1 MYGMGRSNSG
11 ATMISMIANNTSRG
25 ITPRYVIFS
34 LVVYLVLLS
43 SAVVVVGDKPPQ
55 TQDIKECSESD
66 GVCKD
71 PKTTTTSS
79 VYVIGDLHGDAICA
93 ISWVNRTGLIAN
105 LLSEDISSTEPLY
118 KQYNPSEWKWTND
131 QVSVI

>member
-1 MYGMGRSNSG
+1 
-11 ATMISMIANNTSRG
+11 MIANNTSRG

-43 SAVVVVGDKPPQ
+43 SAAVVVVGDKPPPQ
-55 TQDIKECSESD
+55 TQDIECISED

-71 PKTTTTSS
+71 PTTTTTSS

-93 ISWVNRTGLIAN
+93 ISWVNRTGLIVG
-105 LLSEDISSTEPLY
+105 LLSEELSSTEPPLY
-118 KQYNPSEWKWTND
+118 KQLNNPSKWKWAND
-131 QVSVI
+131 QVSVKC

>member
-1 MYGMGRSNSG
+1 
-11 ATMISMIANNTSRG
+11 MIANKTS
-25 ITPRYVIFS
+25 ITPRYAIFA

-43 SAVVVVGDKPPQ
+43 SAVVVVGDKLPPQ

-71 PKTTTTSS
+71 STSISS

-118 KQYNPSEWKWTND
+118 KQLNNPSEWKWTDD
-131 QVSVI
+131 QVSVM

>member
-1 MYGMGRSNSG
+1 
-11 ATMISMIANNTSRG
+11 MIANNTSRG

-34 LVVYLVLLS
+34 LVVYLMLLS
-43 SAVVVVGDKPPQ
+43 SAVVVVGDKPPPQ

-71 PKTTTTSS
+71 STTTTTSS

-105 LLSEDISSTEPLY
+105 LLSEEIPSTEPLY
-118 KQYNPSEWKWTND
+118 KQLNNPSKWKWAND
-131 QVSVI
+131 QVSVKYVRPI

>member
-1 MYGMGRSNSG
+1 
-11 ATMISMIANNTSRG
+11 MIVNKTS
-25 ITPRYVIFS
+25 ITPRYVILS

-43 SAVVVVGDKPPQ
+43 SAVVVVGDKPPPQ
-55 TQDIKECSESD
+55 TSESD
-66 GVCKD
+66 GICKD
-71 PKTTTTSS
+71 PTTTTTSS

-105 LLSEDISSTEPLY
+105 LLSEEISSTDEPLY
-118 KQYNPSEWKWTND
+118 KKLNNPSEWKWTND

>member
-1 MYGMGRSNSG
+1 
-11 ATMISMIANNTSRG
+11 MIENNTRG
-25 ITPRYVIFS
+25 ITPRYVIYS

-43 SAVVVVGDKPPQ
+43 SAVVVVGDKPPPQ

-71 PKTTTTSS
+71 PTTTTTSSS

-105 LLSEDISSTEPLY
+105 LLSEDISSTDEPLY
-118 KQYNPSEWKWTND
+118 KILNNPSEWQWTND
-131 QVSVI
+131 QVSVKYVKPI